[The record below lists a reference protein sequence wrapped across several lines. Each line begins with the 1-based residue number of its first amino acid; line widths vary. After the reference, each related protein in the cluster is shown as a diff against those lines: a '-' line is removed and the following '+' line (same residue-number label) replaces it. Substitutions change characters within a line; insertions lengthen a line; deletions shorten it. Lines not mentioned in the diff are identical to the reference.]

1 MKICYLIS
9 KDYYQLTRTSISFV
23 EKFYKGE
30 SPLEFFIFHFGDLQF
45 DDESNISFVKIERK
59 VEQFFMNRPFIFD
72 MFDEKI
78 IFLDSDTVCQ
88 TNIKKLYDIPLGDA
102 TLGAVQCSRL
112 QTHAGA
118 FDLYTP
124 TPELAQHVTLDDW
137 PFFNA
142 GVMLIDCQKWKQ
154 HKFTERFLNL
164 FELYKN
170 ARYSYSDEVAFNIL
184 LGRDHCQFLDVCW
197 NYNNH
202 PSGQTRRPY
211 IVHNYSQI
219 KNCNDI

>member
-23 EKFYKGE
+23 KKFYKGE
-30 SPLEFFIFHFGDLQF
+30 VPLKFFIFHFGDLPYA
-45 DDESNISFVKIERK
+45 DEPGISFIKIERK
-59 VEQFFMNRPFIFD
+59 LQQFFMNRAYIFD

-88 TNIKKLYDIPLGDA
+88 TNIKKLHNIPLDHC
-102 TLGAVQCSRL
+102 TLGAVECSRL
-112 QTHAGA
+112 KTHAGA
-118 FDLYTP
+118 FNLYTP
-124 TPELAQHVTLDDW
+124 TLGLSGMVTLDDW

-142 GVMLIDCQKWKQ
+142 GVMLIDCKKWKQ
-154 HKFTERFLNL
+154 HGFTQKFLDI

-184 LGRDHCQFLDVCW
+184 LGRKHCKFLDVCW

-202 PSGQTRRPY
+202 PAAKDARPL
-211 IVHNYSQI
+211 IIHNYSQI
-219 KNCNDI
+219 KNVNSI